1 MSRGL
6 MVTALLVLQPTVLR
20 LVHNACCP
28 CSWWVILIPVVVVVL
43 LISLVG
49 GALARSRR
57 MKAAPAVGPAAYAGQ
72 TAYPVQPGS
81 NYANYGPGYYNG
93 FGSTG
98 MAVMPPAL
106 CNGSML

>member
-1 MSRGL
+1 M
-6 MVTALLVLQPTVLR
+6 
-20 LVHNACCP
+20 
-28 CSWWVILIPVVVVVL
+28 IPVVVVVL

-72 TAYPVQPGS
+72 TAYPVQPGT

-98 MAVMPPAL
+98 MDSNASTFQAL
-106 CNGSML
+106 DV